1 MSQRFYIPLQWLIS
15 MAITLS
21 LLALSLIL
29 VTLSY
34 QSTRATLLSATTS
47 AAENASDLLDGQ
59 IEQLIQPVE
68 SIVAQL
74 QFDPLVSAVRF
85 EDRLKRVP
93 ALAQVLASNNV
104 ISAVYVGYPDGDF
117 LLLRPINN
125 ERARNVLDA
134 PDDAHFLLQSV
145 ERQNGETLGRW
156 AWFDKQLR
164 LKSIVIRPQYAF
176 DPRTR
181 PWFIDASASDE
192 RILTDPYVFYTTGE
206 IGISLASQ
214 SATGAILAV
223 DASVE
228 DLSLQV
234 KTLAPVT
241 GTQLALV
248 SEGNK
253 VIGYEHVDQMILP
266 DINGSLRLA
275 ELSELNLPAL
285 TDVATSSQPARTLFP
300 VSINNQPGFGL
311 WSPLSAFA
319 NENLRVLMAVPQA
332 SLLADAKALLR
343 QQVGLSLLLVIAL
356 LPIGWWLGRRI
367 GKPLRKLA
375 DQVEAIGRFEFE
387 ADIEAVHSNIREVH
401 DLGLHTERM
410 AGMITNFSRISQTL
424 NRSTDLDNMISEV
437 LHELA
442 SAVGATDAVVYLNN
456 TEQTRLIR
464 AGHVGPSRVPVTL
477 MLGENPAATVRET
490 LSRKDQRLTTTRLV
504 NRSNHPIGVLAL
516 NRPEHTSI
524 TDVEFEH
531 FMERMAGS
539 VAIAIETRRL
549 FKEQKALFDGI
560 IRLLADAIDTKSP
573 YTGGHCDRVP
583 QVASILLNKVEAQ
596 TDGPFADFSLTA
608 EERYEFTIAAW
619 LHDCGKITTPEHV
632 VDKATKLESL
642 YNKLH
647 EIRMRFEVLH
657 RDAEIEYLA
666 DLNKGGNQ
674 QQRLKKRDRRQAQ
687 LQQDFA
693 FIARLNLGSEARVSD
708 DDIARMNQ
716 IGDQT
721 WWRHFSDRIGISF
734 DEADRLAREPEPPL
748 PCLELLLAN
757 KREHREPWG
766 SYQPPVEAGHPN
778 NRWGFDMTLPE
789 YAANHGERYNLSIR
803 HGTLNDEERF
813 KINNHIVE
821 TYRMLTTLPW
831 PRHLARVPDIAA
843 NHHERMDGTGYP
855 RKLDGHKM
863 SVSERI
869 MAIADVF
876 EALTAADRPYKPAKT
891 LSESLT
897 IMVSMALNGHC
908 DPRLLKVFIETGAYR
923 TYAVGFLKPEQLD
936 EVDEAALIRRLTT
949 A

>member
-1 MSQRFYIPLQWLIS
+1 MSKRFYIPLQWMIS
-15 MAITLS
+15 AAITLS
-21 LLALSLIL
+21 LLVLSLAL

-34 QSTRATLLSATTS
+34 QSTRETLLSATVS
-47 AAENASDLLDGQ
+47 AAESASELLDGH
-59 IEQLIQPVE
+59 IDQLIEPVA

-74 QFDPLVSAVRF
+74 QYDPLVSAVRF
-85 EDRLKRVP
+85 EERLKRLP
-93 ALAQVLASNNV
+93 ALAQVLASNDV

-125 ERARNVLDA
+125 DRARRVLEA
-134 PDDAHFLLQSV
+134 PDDARYLLQSV
-145 ERQNGETLGRW
+145 ERRDGETLGRW
-156 AWFDKQLR
+156 AWYDENLR
-164 LKSIVIRPQYAF
+164 LRSIVIRPDYTF
-176 DPRTR
+176 DPRNR
-181 PWFIDASASDE
+181 PWFIDAEASDE
-192 RILTDPYVFYTTGE
+192 RILTNPYVFYTTGE
-206 IGISLASQ
+206 IGISLAIQ

-228 DLSLQV
+228 DLSSQV
-234 KTLAPVT
+234 DTLSPVP

-253 VIGYEHVDQMILP
+253 VIGYEDVDQMVLP
-266 DINGSLRLA
+266 DLNNSLRLA
-275 ELSELNLPAL
+275 LLSELNLPAL
-285 TDVATSSQPARTLFP
+285 NEVADSAQPAGTLFP
-300 VSINNQPGFGL
+300 VTMGDEPGFGL
-311 WSPLSAFA
+311 WSPLSTFA
-319 NENLRVLMAVPQA
+319 NENLRVLMAVPEA

-343 QQVGLSLLLVIAL
+343 KQVGLSLLLVIAF
-356 LPIGWWLGRRI
+356 LPIGWWLGSRI
-367 GKPLRKLA
+367 GKPLHELA
-375 DQVEAIGRFEFE
+375 DQVEAIGRFEFD
-387 ADIEAVHSNIREVH
+387 ADIKGVHSNIREVH

-464 AGHVGPSRVPVTL
+464 AGHVGPTRVPVTL
-477 MLGENPAATVRET
+477 TLGEDPVAAVTET
-490 LSRKDQRLTTTRLV
+490 LAREDQRLTTTRLI
-504 NRSNHPIGVLAL
+504 NRSNHPIGVLAI
-516 NRPEHTSI
+516 NRPEQTII
-524 TDVEFEH
+524 TDVEFER
-531 FMERMAGS
+531 FLERMAGS

-596 TDGPFADFSLTA
+596 TEGPFADFSLTA

-619 LHDCGKITTPEHV
+619 LHDCGKITTPEYI
-632 VDKATKLESL
+632 VDKATKLETL
-642 YNKLH
+642 YNRLH

-657 RDAEIEYLA
+657 RDAEIDYLA
-666 DLNKGGNQ
+666 SLNKGGDPQ
-674 QQRLKKRDRRQAQ
+674 LLVQKRDRQQAQ
-687 LQQDFA
+687 LQHDFA

-708 DDIARMNQ
+708 DDIERMNR

-734 DEADRLAREPEPPL
+734 DEAERLAREPEPPL

-766 SYQPPVEAGHPN
+766 RNQPPVETNHPN
-778 NRWGFDMTLPE
+778 NRWGFDMLLPE
-789 YAANHGERYNLSIR
+789 YSANQGERYNLSIR
-803 HGTLNDEERF
+803 RGTLNDEERF

-855 RKLDGHKM
+855 RKLDGNAM

-891 LSESLT
+891 LSESLS

-908 DPRLLKVFIETGAYR
+908 DPGLLKVFIENSAYR

-936 EVDEAALIRRLTT
+936 NVDEAALVRRLE
-949 A
+949 AG

>member
-1 MSQRFYIPLQWLIS
+1 MTHRLYVPLQWMIS
-15 MAITLS
+15 AAITLS
-21 LLALSLIL
+21 LLALSLTL

-34 QSTRATLLSATTS
+34 QSTRDTLLSATVS
-47 AAENASDLLDGQ
+47 AAENASELLDGQ
-59 IEQLIQPVE
+59 IDQLIQPVE

-74 QFDPLVSAVRF
+74 QYDPLVSAVRF
-85 EDRLKRVP
+85 EERLKRVP
-93 ALAQVLASNNV
+93 ALAQVLTSNEV
-104 ISAVYVGYPDGDF
+104 VSAVYVGYPDGDF

-125 ERARNVLDA
+125 ERARRVLEA
-134 PDDAHFLLQSV
+134 PDDAHYLLQSV
-145 ERQNGETLGRW
+145 ERRNGETLGRW
-156 AWFDKQLR
+156 AWYDENVR
-164 LKSIVIRPQYAF
+164 LSSIVIRPDYSF
-176 DPRTR
+176 DPRNR
-181 PWFIDASASDE
+181 PWFIEADGNDQ
-192 RILTDPYVFYTTGE
+192 RILTNPYVFYTTGE

-234 KTLAPVT
+234 NTLSPVP

-248 SEGNK
+248 SEGNR
-253 VIGYEHVDQMILP
+253 VIGYEHADQMILP
-266 DINGSLRLA
+266 DINGTFRLA
-275 ELSELNLPAL
+275 QLSELNLPAL
-285 TDVATSSQPARTLFP
+285 DEVAASTQPAQTLFP
-300 VSINNQPGFGL
+300 VSMGTEPGFGL
-311 WSPLSAFA
+311 WSPLSTFG
-319 NENLRVLMAVPQA
+319 NEKLRVLMAVPEA

-343 QQVGLSLLLVIAL
+343 QQVGLSLLLVILL
-356 LPIGWWLGRRI
+356 LPIGWWLGSRI
-367 GKPLRKLA
+367 GKPLRELA
-375 DQVEAIGRFEFE
+375 NRVEALGRFEFDAE
-387 ADIEAVHSNIREVH
+387 IKGVHSNIREVH

-424 NRSTDLDNMISEV
+424 NRSTDLDKMISEV

-442 SAVGATDAVVYLNN
+442 SAVEATDAVVYLHN

-464 AGHVGPSRVPVTL
+464 AGHVGPTRVPATL
-477 MLGENPAATVRET
+477 SLGADPAVAVIET
-490 LSRKDQRLTTTRLV
+490 LTRDGYRLTTTALI

-516 NRPEHTSI
+516 NRPARSGI
-524 TDVEFEH
+524 SDVEFER

-583 QVASILLNKVEAQ
+583 QVASILLNNVEAQ
-596 TDGPFADFSLTA
+596 TEGPFADFSLTA
-608 EERYEFTIAAW
+608 EEHYEFTIAAW
-619 LHDCGKITTPEHV
+619 LHDCGKITTPEHI
-632 VDKATKLESL
+632 VDKATKLETL
-642 YNKLH
+642 YNRLH

-666 DLNKGGNQ
+666 DLNKGGDPQ
-674 QQRLKKRDRRQAQ
+674 QLVRKRDRQQAQ
-687 LQQDFA
+687 LQENFA
-693 FIARLNLGSEARVSD
+693 FIARMNLGSEASVSD
-708 DDIARMNQ
+708 DDIARINQ

-734 DEADRLAREPEPPL
+734 DEADRLARDPEPPL

-766 SYQPPVEAGHPN
+766 SYQPPVEPSHPN
-778 NRWGFDMTLPE
+778 NRWGFDMVLPE
-789 YAANHGERYNLSIR
+789 YAANNGERHNLSIR
-803 HGTLNDEERF
+803 RGTLNDEERF
-813 KINNHIVE
+813 KVNNHIVE

-843 NHHERMDGTGYP
+843 NHHERMDGNGYP
-855 RKLDGHKM
+855 RKLDGKTM
-863 SVSERI
+863 SVTERI

-891 LSESLT
+891 LSESLN
-897 IMVSMALNGHC
+897 IMVSMALGGHS
-908 DPRLLKVFIETGAYR
+908 DPQLLKVFIETGAYH

-936 EVDEAALIRRLTT
+936 EVDEAALIERLT
-949 A
+949 AG